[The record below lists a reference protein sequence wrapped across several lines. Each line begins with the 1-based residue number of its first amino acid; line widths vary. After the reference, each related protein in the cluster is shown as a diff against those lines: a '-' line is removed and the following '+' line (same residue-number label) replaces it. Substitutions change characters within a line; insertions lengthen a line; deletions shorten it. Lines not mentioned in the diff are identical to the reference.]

1 MAPQALPGRVASP
14 VPPPIPA
21 RTSSQLA
28 ARPPRLW
35 PNLSAETQM
44 QIAQMVAVLMRRMQ
58 AIHGTPGREM
68 ARAERFKR
76 R

>member
-1 MAPQALPGRVASP
+1 
-14 VPPPIPA
+14 
-21 RTSSQLA
+21 
-28 ARPPRLW
+28 
-35 PNLSAETQM
+35 M